1 MARLYDRILRWN
13 NTRGQG
19 IAQPVHMKYLGVDF
33 GLKKIGLATGDD
45 ASGIAFPHGM
55 IPGGDDAAAR
65 VVEAAKREGVEALVV
80 GVPIPNEDF
89 HSDTQLK
96 LTMAFVT
103 ALQEATTMPVSIV
116 DEQFSSAEAR
126 RLQKEYGMEQSE
138 DAIAA
143 MIVLQAHLDETR
155 RA

>member
-1 MARLYDRILRWN
+1 
-13 NTRGQG
+13 
-19 IAQPVHMKYLGVDF
+19 MKYLGVDY

-45 ASGIAFPHGM
+45 ITGIAFPHGV
-55 IPGGDDAAAR
+55 IPGGDDATAR
-65 VVEAAKREGVEALVV
+65 VLAVAKQEGAEALVV

-89 HSDTQLK
+89 HSDTQLN

-103 ALQEATTMPVSIV
+103 ALQEATPMPVSIV

-126 RLQKEYGMEQSE
+126 RLQKEYGMEASE

-155 RA
+155 RG

>member
-1 MARLYDRILRWN
+1 
-13 NTRGQG
+13 
-19 IAQPVHMKYLGVDF
+19 MKYLGVDY

-45 ASGIAFPHGM
+45 SSGIAFPFGV
-55 IPGGDDAAAR
+55 IPAGDDAAERIVA
-65 VVEAAKREGVEALVV
+65 VAKHEGADALVV

-103 ALQEATTMPVSIV
+103 ALRDVTSMPVSIV

-126 RLQKEYGMEQSE
+126 RLQKEYGMEAAE

-143 MIVLQAHLDETR
+143 MIVLQAHLDEAR
-155 RA
+155 RE